1 MLISTQS
8 PKPYVIPHLDKVNCS
23 GKRMIFE
30 VRQGTNFLAPHV
42 INERVMPNKNNSN
55 VAFIECHQITN
66 PSIKK
71 LCQNMIVAVGTK
83 SNNGK
88 ELTWRLGI
96 VASLAVR
103 THPTDDPEEQY
114 DGMLAV
120 YIWSGE
126 CCTNKDGSVYPA
138 LFHEDTRGDAMKH
151 LTLERIEFKKRS
163 GLTIKALNQFN
174 GVLPSDKDDYAIGI
188 INEEDECVQC
198 SYEIRNNTTPCQ
210 FTKITWH

>member
-1 MLISTQS
+1 
-8 PKPYVIPHLDKVNCS
+8 
-23 GKRMIFE
+23 
-30 VRQGTNFLAPHV
+30 
-42 INERVMPNKNNSN
+42 
-55 VAFIECHQITN
+55 
-66 PSIKK
+66 
-71 LCQNMIVAVGTK
+71 MIVAVGTK
-83 SNNGK
+83 FKYDK

-126 CCTNKDGSVYPA
+126 CCTNKDGLVYPA

-151 LTLERIEFKKRS
+151 LTLEHIKFKKRS

-174 GVLPSDKDDYAIGI
+174 GVLTFGNYDYIC
-188 INEEDECVQC
+188 NWLV
-198 SYEIRNNTTPCQ
+198 SSIRG
-210 FTKITWH
+210 